1 MKTLL
6 VTILCL
12 ALTGC
17 ASFHEGMARA
27 ERQQQAALDY
37 KASVLSPGASE
48 AAIRDAW
55 GEPRNVSNF
64 VGVTGRIST
73 LQYGQ
78 CAASRSVTSGVIFIT
93 VINGRFASYYVT
105 QC

>member
-1 MKTLL
+1 MKKLTIL
-6 VTILCL
+6 ILCL
-12 ALTGC
+12 SLTGC
-17 ASFHEGMARA
+17 ASFQESMARV

-64 VGVTGRIST
+64 VGATGRIST
-73 LQYGQ
+73 LQYGS
-78 CAASRSVTSGVIFIT
+78 CSTSRYVSSGVMFIT
-93 VINGRFASYYVT
+93 VINGSFASYYVT